1 MIEFELTEDHKA
13 IRQSVRDFALG
24 EVAPR
29 IKELDE
35 KQQFDRSILNKMAE
49 LNILGVCIP
58 EEYGGAGFDYISLG
72 LVCEELEAVDTF
84 LRVIMSV
91 HTGLN
96 SMTLLA
102 WGTEEQKQ
110 KYLVPQAKGEKIAT
124 YGLTEPGAGS
134 DVVGSRSTARR
145 DGDDWILNG
154 EKMWISLADIAD
166 NFLFFCWT
174 DEEKRKQRDHTG
186 MSCFIVERT
195 MQGFSSGTI
204 HGKLGIRAGNT
215 GYFSLQDVR
224 VPAAS
229 MVGEEGEGFKI
240 AMFALEQGRYTVAAG
255 ATGLI
260 RASRDASVAY
270 AMERET
276 FGTKIANHQLVKQKI
291 AEMEADYQMS
301 HLLWLRAGYLKNQ
314 GSLNAKETSL
324 AKWQATVRSEKAASM
339 AIEVHGAN
347 GYSNDYPVERYLRNC
362 KAAVIYEG
370 TRDIHTLMQ
379 ADWALGLK
387 KEKAARK
394 ILPPYQASEAREAV
408 AAD

>member
-1 MIEFELTEDHKA
+1 MFGFQLSDDHDALVQTVREFAQK
-13 IRQSVRDFALG
+13 
-24 EVAPR
+24 EVAPY
-29 IKELDE
+29 IKEWDE
-35 KQQFDRSILNKMAE
+35 KQEFHREIFDKMAE
-49 LNILGVCIP
+49 LNLLGVCIP
-58 EEYGGAGFDYISLG
+58 EQYGGAGFDYISLG

-84 LRVIMSV
+84 LRVAMSV

-96 SMTLLA
+96 SLTLYT

-110 KYLVPQAKGEKIAT
+110 KYLVPQAKGEKLAT

-134 DVVGSRSTARR
+134 DVVGARSTARR
-145 DGDDWILNG
+145 EGDEYVLNG
-154 EKMWISLADIAD
+154 EKMWISLADLAD

-174 DEEKRKQRDHTG
+174 DEEKRRKRDHSG

-195 MQGFSSGTI
+195 MKGFTSGTI

-224 VPAAS
+224 VPKANL
-229 MVGEEGEGFKI
+229 VGEEGEGFKI
-240 AMFALEQGRYTVAAG
+240 AMFALEQGRFTVAAG
-255 ATGLI
+255 ATGVI
-260 RASRDASVAY
+260 RASRDASIAY
-270 AMERET
+270 ANVRET

-291 AEMEADYQMS
+291 AEMEADYEMAR
-301 HLLWLRAGYLKNQ
+301 LLWLKAGWLKNQ
-314 GSLNAKETSL
+314 GLPSGRATSL

-387 KEKAARK
+387 QERPARK
-394 ILPPYQASEAREAV
+394 TLPAWQPHITVGAV
-408 AAD
+408 AL